1 MAGGSNSSAHWDQR
15 YLSGDAPWNSGLVSR
30 ELVRVLQEE
39 SLAPCQ
45 AAELGC
51 GTGTNAVHLAQQGF
65 DVLAVDCSEVA
76 IARAGQLAREANV
89 SMKLAVSDLCQLSS
103 LHASLGN
110 SSATYE
116 RQCSLLFDRGCYHC
130 ARRTNLAGFLETVE
144 WLAAP
149 EARLLMLCGNAA
161 ETAENG
167 PPRLTEADIRSD
179 WSGLFDV
186 HWIRAF
192 RFEDRGG
199 VPGPLGWACW
209 MTRRI
214 SDRSTIET
222 LAPKD

>member
-1 MAGGSNSSAHWDQR
+1 MAGGSNTSAHWDHR

-39 SLAPCQ
+39 SFAPCR
-45 AAELGC
+45 AVELGC
-51 GTGTNAVHLAQQGF
+51 GTGTNAVHLARHGF

-76 IARAGQLAREANV
+76 IERADRLAREAQTSV
-89 SMKLAVSDLCQLSS
+89 TFAVSDLCQVSS
-103 LHASLGN
+103 LREALGHAS
-110 SSATYE
+110 AVYE
-116 RQCSLLFDRGCYHC
+116 RHCSFLFDRGCYHC
-130 ARRTNLAGFLETVE
+130 ARRTNLPGFLETVE

-149 EARLLMLCGNAA
+149 KAHFLMLCGNAA
-161 ETAENG
+161 ETAEHG

-209 MTRRI
+209 MTRR
-214 SDRSTIET
+214 SQARSTNET
-222 LAPKD
+222 LTLED